1 MARTA
6 KRLSARAV
14 QTLSKAGLHADG
26 DGLYLSVKPTGAKSW
41 LFIFQ
46 WDGKRKEMGL
56 GKLSAVSLAD
66 ARESAGEARTLV
78 AKGVN
83 PIEQRKAEKAKN
95 ADQTFGSF
103 ADALIDDLAPGFR
116 NQKHIAQ
123 WRMTLKAYAAPLRPK
138 RLDEIDT
145 AAVLSVL
152 QPIWQTKPE
161 TANRLR
167 GRLERVLDA
176 AKAKGLR
183 SGENPARWRGH
194 LDSLLPKRQKLKRG
208 HHAAMPYKAIPDF
221 MDALRANESLS
232 ALALEWCILTATRS
246 GETLNATWSEIDRQ
260 NGIWTIPAQ
269 RMKGGREHRVPLTDC
284 LTKLLD
290 RLALLRREDDY
301 LFPGTKKSRPLSGM
315 SMAMQLR
322 RMGQGGF
329 TVHGFRSAFRD
340 WTAEETSFPREIAEA
355 ALAHVFGDATE
366 RAYRRGDALERRRDL
381 MAAWES
387 HCDPE
392 SDGNIIVLRNRFR
405 VFRAAKRPDKT

>member
-1 MARTA
+1 MARAA

-14 QTLSKAGLHADG
+14 QTLSKPGLHADG
-26 DGLYLSVKPTGAKSW
+26 DGLYLSVKATGAKSW

-46 WDGKRKEMGL
+46 WHGKRKEMGL
-56 GKLSAVSLAD
+56 GKLSAVPLAD
-66 ARESAGEARTLV
+66 ARESAGQARALV
-78 AKGVN
+78 ARGIN
-83 PIEQRKAEKAKN
+83 PIERRKAERARN
-95 ADQTFGSF
+95 ADQAFGSF

-123 WRMTLKAYAAPLRPK
+123 WRMTLKDYAAPLRGK

-145 AAVLSVL
+145 AAILSVL

-161 TANRLR
+161 TAIRLR

-194 LDSLLPKRQKLKRG
+194 LDALLPKRQKLTRG

-246 GETLNATWSEIDRQ
+246 GETLNATWSEIDRES
-260 NGIWTIPAQ
+260 GVWTIAAQ
-269 RMKGGREHRVPLTDC
+269 RMKAGREHRVPLTGRMVEI
-284 LTKLLD
+284 LGKLE
-290 RLALLRREDDY
+290 LLRREDGY
-301 LFPGTKKSRPLSGM
+301 LFPGNKKDRPLSGM
-315 SMAMQLR
+315 AMAMQMR
-322 RMGQGGF
+322 RMGYGQF
-329 TVHGFRSAFRD
+329 TVHGFRSGFRD
-340 WTAEETSFPREIAEA
+340 WAAEETSFPREIAEA
-355 ALAHVFGDATE
+355 ALAHVVGDATE

-381 MAAWES
+381 MGAWER
-387 HCDPE
+387 HCSPIE
-392 SDGNIIVLRNRFR
+392 NANIVQL
-405 VFRAAKRPDKT
+405 ATAQ

>member
-1 MARTA
+1 MARAA

-14 QTLSKAGLHADG
+14 QTLSKPGLHADG
-26 DGLYLSVKPTGAKSW
+26 DGLYLSVKATGAKSW

-46 WDGKRKEMGL
+46 WHGKRKEMGL

-66 ARESAGEARTLV
+66 ARESAGQARTLV

-83 PIEQRKAEKAKN
+83 PIEQRKADKAKN

-123 WRMTLKAYAAPLRPK
+123 WRMTLKDYAAPLRGK

-161 TANRLR
+161 TAIRLR

-194 LDSLLPKRQKLKRG
+194 LDALLPKRQKLTRG
-208 HHAAMPYKAIPDF
+208 HHAAMPYKTIPDF
-221 MDALRANESLS
+221 IGAVRANESLS

-246 GETLNATWSEIDRQ
+246 GETLNATWSEIDRES
-260 NGIWTIPAQ
+260 GVWTIAAQ
-269 RMKGGREHRVPLTDC
+269 RMKAGREHRVPLTGRMMDI
-284 LTKLLD
+284 LGKLE
-290 RLALLRREDDY
+290 LLRREDGY
-301 LFPGTKKSRPLSGM
+301 LFPGNKKDRPLSGM
-315 SMAMQLR
+315 SMAMQMR
-322 RMGQGGF
+322 RMGFGQF
-329 TVHGFRSAFRD
+329 TVHGFRSGFRD
-340 WTAEETSFPREIAEA
+340 WSAEETSFPREIAEA
-355 ALAHVFGDATE
+355 ALAHVVGDATE

-381 MAAWES
+381 MAAWER
-387 HCDPE
+387 HCDPIE
-392 SDGNIIVLRNRFR
+392 NANIVQL
-405 VFRAAKRPDKT
+405 ATAQ